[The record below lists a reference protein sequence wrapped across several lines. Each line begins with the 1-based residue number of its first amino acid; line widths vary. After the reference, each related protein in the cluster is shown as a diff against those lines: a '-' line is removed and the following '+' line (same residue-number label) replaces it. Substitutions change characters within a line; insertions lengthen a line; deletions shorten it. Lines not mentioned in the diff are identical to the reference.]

1 MANLLQRAASE
12 ASPALLAAPPPPK
25 GCAGTLRGVDIVSKL
40 SNVCKSRYQCPPL
53 SPSYIQEA
61 KAIILMRGTKAGKH
75 DSRGT
80 CLLPGSA
87 RRTTGSEPPHWS
99 APVFIKVTVG
109 QVGFIMGFE
118 QVSHTV
124 LGVDQSMVVLQSE
137 VEDKSDV
144 IAASSGSADLVGISH
159 SSGVMLDFSLSG
171 GSMSVNQSKM
181 EQAYGSGVTVAD
193 VVKGVVP
200 PPAELAPLY
209 DKLAELVVVSE
220 WYDPERRIGAEASLA
235 SMGYGAAPAAMH
247 PRAPAGGRH
256 VTAAPLGN
264 GPTPAAVLGGRAPA
278 AAQPAGP
285 ASTSWVA
292 QAPAVAGQAPVPA
305 VAQGKAGPSPAAQ
318 TVRMVVQRE
327 VKEASSSC
335 PAFLLGL
342 FKRGAGPPPQ
352 IPAAD
357 IIGATASGCEL
368 VIWHAPLQGKAAAAA
383 EKPARRLRRTP
394 PLVLESSEQAAA
406 AVALVRAAC
415 CAWGSVYRPPRLLVI
430 VNPASGPGRA
440 PSIYEK
446 EVRPALEAAGCQ
458 LAMHLTKATGHAT
471 ELVRQVEPGSVDAVV
486 AIGGDGTMYEALQ
499 ASAWLPCE
507 IEGMLM
513 RPDWDAM
520 RHAPLAQIPCGSGN
534 ALAASVGMWTVHTA
548 VHAVVKGQRR
558 ALDIA
563 SGKLPP
569 RTAGPGATLEWARAH
584 ERRCFSF
591 LSINFGLITNLDIGT
606 EHLRWMGGTRF
617 VVGALQ
623 QIMLKRTHAARVA
636 VLAPD
641 SSDGVAA
648 DGGALDGSGAAGA
661 DGVQNGSHAAHAGL
675 RAAAALSGP
684 PVQHLDAFLQ
694 LAGKGR
700 AACMLLPNRQVGCD
714 RWVVGCQQLPPG
726 WQWLPDPRVALFTAT
741 NLPRLDMNFHL
752 APMAAP
758 DTGCFDLVYTAPGSR
773 REGLQ
778 FMTASE
784 KGQHMGLPTVRH
796 RRVAAMALE
805 PQSTGTWLVVDGEV
819 VPFSPL
825 FMEVHPSLCS
835 ALVVPAVR

>member
-1 MANLLQRAASE
+1 M
-12 ASPALLAAPPPPK
+12 
-25 GCAGTLRGVDIVSKL
+25 
-40 SNVCKSRYQCPPL
+40 
-53 SPSYIQEA
+53 
-61 KAIILMRGTKAGKH
+61 
-75 DSRGT
+75 
-80 CLLPGSA
+80 
-87 RRTTGSEPPHWS
+87 
-99 APVFIKVTVG
+99 
-109 QVGFIMGFE
+109 
-118 QVSHTV
+118 
-124 LGVDQSMVVLQSE
+124 
-137 VEDKSDV
+137 
-144 IAASSGSADLVGISH
+144 
-159 SSGVMLDFSLSG
+159 
-171 GSMSVNQSKM
+171 
-181 EQAYGSGVTVAD
+181 
-193 VVKGVVP
+193 
-200 PPAELAPLY
+200 
-209 DKLAELVVVSE
+209 
-220 WYDPERRIGAEASLA
+220 EASLLA
-235 SMGYGAAPAAMH
+235 GTAPSQEVET
-247 PRAPAGGRH
+247 PVNGTTFRAQLRGRGPLLELSIAGDGSCDIR
-256 VTAAPLGN
+256 
-264 GPTPAAVLGGRAPA
+264 
-278 AAQPAGP
+278 Q
-285 ASTSWVA
+285 
-292 QAPAVAGQAPVPA
+292 
-305 VAQGKAGPSPAAQ
+305 
-318 TVRMVVQRE
+318 

-499 ASAWLPCE
+499 
-507 IEGMLM
+507 GMLM

-563 SGKLPP
+563 SVLQ
-569 RTAGPGATLEWARAH
+569 H

-694 LAGKGR
+694 LAG
-700 AACMLLPNRQVGCD
+700 
-714 RWVVGCQQLPPG
+714 QQLPPG